1 MRLIMDKTEK
11 APGASPGDKTN
22 EKKSIRKASGKV
34 AAPVLSV
41 VSTGSSLTVA
51 PAGPHS
57 RNEGTPLRPEW
68 FEGVQVNLSASERR
82 AGSLTARRSV
92 KKEYQ
97 AAWLVKAIECID
109 LTTLAGDDT
118 PGRVHRLASKAR
130 RPLRPDIVEALGLAD
145 SPPTV
150 GAVCVYP
157 TMVAPAVKAL
167 EGSGIPVASVAT
179 GFPAGLTPLPQRLAE
194 IRFAVDQGA
203 GEIDIVINRAQVLT
217 QDWTGLYDEVKAMR
231 EACGGAHLKAILG
244 TGDLKT
250 LRNVYKASM
259 VAMMA
264 GADFI
269 KTSTGKEDVNATL
282 PVSLTMIR
290 ALRDYCDLT
299 SELVG
304 FKPAGGL
311 RTAKDA
317 IAWLTLMKEELGR
330 PWLEP
335 QLFRIG
341 ASSMLA
347 DIERQLEHF
356 VTGRYAA
363 LSHHALA

>member
-1 MRLIMDKTEK
+1 MRTT
-11 APGASPGDKTN
+11 A
-22 EKKSIRKASGKV
+22 V
-34 AAPVLSV
+34 AALAHPE
-41 VSTGSSLTVA
+41 SLRNSQRN
-51 PAGPHS
+51 AG
-57 RNEGTPLRPEW
+57 TALRPEA
-68 FEGVQVNLSASERR
+68 FESIQVNLSAVDRR
-82 AGSLTARRSV
+82 AATLVTRRSV

-97 AAWLVKAIECID
+97 AAWLVKALTCID

-118 PGRVHRLASKAR
+118 PARVQRLCAKAM
-130 RPLRPDIVEALGLAD
+130 RPLSDALLKGLGLED
-145 SPPTV
+145 DPPTV

-157 TMVAPAVKAL
+157 TMVPAAVKAL
-167 EGSGIPVASVAT
+167 KGSGIPVASVAT

-194 IRFAVDQGA
+194 IKYAVGEGA
-203 GEIDIVINRAQVLT
+203 GEIDIVINRALVFD
-217 QDWTGLYDEVKAMR
+217 QDWQALYDEVAAMR
-231 EACGGAHLKAILG
+231 EACGEAHLKAILA

-259 VAMMA
+259 VSMQA

-282 PVSLTMIR
+282 PVSLVMIR
-290 ALRDYCDLT
+290 ALRDYGEET
-299 SELVG
+299 GYRVG

-311 RTAKDA
+311 KTAKDA
-317 IAWLTLMKEELGR
+317 LNWLFLMKEELGR

-335 QLFRIG
+335 DLFRIG

-356 VTGRYAA
+356 VTGRYSAA
-363 LSHHALA
+363 YRHPMA